1 MAADDNEEKLL
12 RSVALKN
19 ARSILRAR
27 HRAERELM
35 DAKEALERKTEEL
48 VHSLA
53 MMRATLESTS
63 NGILVTDAN
72 RAVTGF
78 NQNYIDMWR
87 VPREIVERQN
97 HGQLLEITSQQFKR
111 PNEFLAKIEE
121 IYASSPPET
130 FDLLELAD
138 GRVFERFSKIQVV
151 EERNVGRVWSFRDIT
166 QQIRAE
172 EELRQQREWFEV
184 TLSSIGDA
192 VITTDTDGKVTFLNP
207 MAEMMTGWKMGEA
220 SGQPLEKIFNIVNED
235 SRKAAKNPVEMV
247 LRDGIVVGL
256 ANHTALI
263 GKDGTERSIE
273 DSAAPIRDATGK
285 ISGAVMVFHD
295 VTQRRRAEKALKEAD
310 QRKDQFLA
318 MLAHELRNPLV
329 PIRNGLQILN
339 LAGNNPAMAENAR
352 SIMDQALNQMVRLV
366 DDLLDVSRITTG
378 KLKLR
383 KERVELA
390 TVVQSAVDTSRPLI
404 EEQGHKLTITL
415 PAASI
420 VLDADATR
428 LAQVFSNL
436 LNNAAKYS
444 EEGGHITLSAEPRAD
459 EVVVRVTDRGIGIP
473 ADHLPRIFQLFAQ
486 VETASDRSQG
496 GLGIGLSLVKGL
508 VEMHGGKIEAHSDGP
523 GHGSE
528 FVARLPMISAE
539 PILGSHTARDD
550 DESASPAAKYR
561 ILIVDDNRLSSD
573 STAMALSLMGHE
585 LAIARDGI
593 EGIERAQAFRPD
605 VILLDIGLPEVDGF
619 ETARRIRE
627 QPWGKNIFL
636 IAVTGYGQEG
646 DRRRSLEA
654 GFNYHLV
661 KPLSFSELKHKLS
674 ELGIGQESLHLTTNR
689 PN

>member
-1 MAADDNEEKLL
+1 MATDDSEEKLL

-27 HRAERELM
+27 QRAERELI

-72 RAVTGF
+72 GRITDF
-78 NQNYIDMWR
+78 NQNFVDIWR
-87 VPREIVERQN
+87 VPRELMNTKHHEQV
-97 HGQLLEITSQQFKR
+97 LEMASRQFKR
-111 PNEFLAKIEE
+111 PNEFLARIEE
-121 IYASSPPET
+121 IHASSPPET
-130 FDLLELAD
+130 FDVLELAD

-166 QQIRAE
+166 ERKRAE
-172 EELRQQREWFEV
+172 EELRQQRGWFEV

-192 VITTDTDGKVTFLNP
+192 VITTDTESKVTFLNP
-207 MAEMMTGWKMGEA
+207 VAEMMTGWKTGEA
-220 SGQPLEKIFNIVNED
+220 SGQRLEKVFNIINED
-235 SRKAAKNPVEMV
+235 TRKPAETPVGIV
-247 LRDGIVVGL
+247 LRDGIVVDL
-256 ANHTALI
+256 ANQTALI

-339 LAGNNPAMAENAR
+339 LAGNNPVMAENAR
-352 SIMDQALNQMVRLV
+352 SIMDQALSQMVRLV

-383 KERVELA
+383 KERVDLA
-390 TVVQSAVDTSRPLI
+390 AVTQSAVDTSRPLI
-404 EEQGHKLTITL
+404 DEQGHKLTVAL
-415 PAASI
+415 PSAAI
-420 VLDADATR
+420 LLDADPTR

-444 EEGGHITLSAEPRAD
+444 EQGGDITLSAETQGD
-459 EVVVRVTDRGIGIP
+459 EVIVRVADRGIGIP

-486 VETASDRSQG
+486 VEMASERSQG
-496 GLGIGLSLVKGL
+496 GLGIGLSLVKEL
-508 VEMHGGKIEAHSDGP
+508 VEMHGGSIEAHSEGR
-523 GHGSE
+523 GRGSE
-528 FVARLPMISAE
+528 FVVRLPMVGAE
-539 PILGSHTARDD
+539 PRSGARSGKDDAERASH
-550 DESASPAAKYR
+550 AAKYR
-561 ILIVDDNRLSSD
+561 ILIVDDNRLSLD
-573 STAMALSLMGHE
+573 STAMALKLMGHE
-585 LAIARDGI
+585 LVTARDGI
-593 EGIERAQAFRPD
+593 EGIERARTFQPE
-605 VILLDIGLPEVDGF
+605 VILLDIGLPELNGY

-627 QPWGKNIFL
+627 QPWGKNVFL
-636 IAVTGYGQEG
+636 IAVTGYGQEE

-654 GFNYHLV
+654 GFDCHLV
-661 KPLSFSELKHKLS
+661 KPLRFAELKHRLS
-674 ELGIGQESLHLTTNR
+674 ELRQA
-689 PN
+689 

>member
-27 HRAERELM
+27 HRAERELIQ
-35 DAKEALERKTEEL
+35 AKEALERKTEEL

-87 VPREIVERQN
+87 VPREIVDRQD
-97 HGQLLEITSQQFKR
+97 HRQLLEITSKQFKR
-111 PNEFLAKIEE
+111 PQEFLARIEE

-130 FDLLELAD
+130 FEVLELAD

-151 EERNVGRVWSFRDIT
+151 EERNMGRVWSFRDIT
-166 QQIRAE
+166 QQIRSE

-192 VITTDTDGKVTFLNP
+192 VITTDTEGRTTFLNP
-207 MAEMMTGWKMGEA
+207 MAEMMTGWKTGEA
-220 SGQPLEKIFNIVNED
+220 IGHPLEKIFNIINEET
-235 SRKAAKNPVEMV
+235 RKPAKSPIEIV

-256 ANHTALI
+256 ANHTVLI
-263 GKDGTERSIE
+263 GKEGIERSVE
-273 DSAAPIRDATGK
+273 DSAAPIRDTTGR
-285 ISGAVMVFHD
+285 ITGAVMVFHD

-404 EEQGHKLTITL
+404 EEQGHKLRITL
-415 PAASI
+415 PAAPI
-420 VLDADATR
+420 LLDADPTR

-444 EEGGHITLSAEPRAD
+444 EQGGHITLSAEPAPG
-459 EVVVRVTDRGIGIP
+459 EIVVRVTDRGIGIP

-508 VEMHGGKIEAHSDGP
+508 VEMHGGKIEAHSEGA

-528 FVARLPMISAE
+528 FVVRLPMTRAE
-539 PILGSHTARDD
+539 PLSESHRAKDD
-550 DESASPAAKYR
+550 DEGASPAAKYR

-573 STAMALSLMGHE
+573 STATALGLMGHE
-585 LAIARDGI
+585 VATARDGI
-593 EGIERAQAFRPD
+593 EGIERAQVFRPD
-605 VILLDIGLPEVDGF
+605 VILLDIGLPEVNGF

-636 IAVTGYGQEG
+636 IAVTGYGQEE

-661 KPLSFSELKHKLS
+661 KPLSFAELKHKFS
-674 ELGIGQESLHLTTNR
+674 ELGVVT
-689 PN
+689 

>member
-19 ARSILRAR
+19 ARSILGAR
-27 HRAERELM
+27 QRAERELI
-35 DAKEALERKTEEL
+35 DAKEALERKTEDL

-72 RAVTGF
+72 RAITGF

-87 VPREIVERQN
+87 VPREILDRRS
-97 HGQLLEITSQQFKR
+97 HRKLLEITSQQFKR
-111 PNEFLAKIEE
+111 PHEYLARIEE
-121 IYASSPPET
+121 IYASSPAET
-130 FDLLELAD
+130 FDVLELAD
-138 GRVFERFSKIQVV
+138 GRVLERFSKIQVV

-166 QQIRAE
+166 QRIRVE

-184 TLSSIGDA
+184 TLSSIADA
-192 VITTDTDGKVTFLNP
+192 VITTDTEGNVTFLNP
-207 MAEMMTGWKMGEA
+207 MAEMMTGWKTAEA
-220 SGQPLEKIFNIVNED
+220 SGQPLDKIFNIINED
-235 SRKAAKNPVEMV
+235 TRKPAKSPVEIV

-263 GKDGTERSIE
+263 GKDGTERSVE
-273 DSAAPIRDATGK
+273 DSAAPIRDATGR

-420 VLDADATR
+420 VLDADPTR

-444 EEGGHITLSAEPRAD
+444 EQGGHITLSAEPKAD

-508 VEMHGGKIEAHSDGP
+508 VEMHGGKIEAYSEGP

-528 FVARLPMISAE
+528 FVARLPMISTPLSE
-539 PILGSHTARDD
+539 SHVPKDD

-561 ILIVDDNRLSSD
+561 ILIVDDNRLSSE
-573 STAMALSLMGHE
+573 STATALGLMGHE
-585 LAIARDGI
+585 LATARDGI

-605 VILLDIGLPEVDGF
+605 VILLDIGLPEVNGF

-636 IAVTGYGQEG
+636 IAVTGYGQEE

-661 KPLSFSELKHKLS
+661 KPLSFAELKHKLS
-674 ELGIGQESLHLTTNR
+674 ELGMVKKNCT
-689 PN
+689 